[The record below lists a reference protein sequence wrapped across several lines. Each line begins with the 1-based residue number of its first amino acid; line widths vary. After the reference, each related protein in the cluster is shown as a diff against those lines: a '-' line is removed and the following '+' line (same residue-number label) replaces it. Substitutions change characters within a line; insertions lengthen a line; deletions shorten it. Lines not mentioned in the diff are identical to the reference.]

1 MLHIRDTQPACQGSI
16 PETLIV
22 HIRIEVADIKAAD
35 IHFRVTTEMKDRLVC
50 EAARSGQSLSQYC
63 EQICMHALNDER
75 EIKLKPV
82 RDVEKDQAENLER
95 QQRKSTISARVTLTE
110 YNEICHHA
118 ESAGVSVSEYLR
130 YAAMQKNIVT
140 IIDGREMQRQ
150 LSKIG
155 GNLNQLTILARMGRI
170 TCPDIGFVQR
180 TLGDILKELIKMK
193 RKK

>member
-1 MLHIRDTQPACQGSI
+1 MLHIRDTQPACQGRF
-16 PETLIV
+16 PETLLV
-22 HIRIEVADIKAAD
+22 YIRIEVTNIKAAD
-35 IHFRVTTEMKDRLVC
+35 IHFRVTTEMKDKLVC
-50 EAARSGQSLSQYC
+50 EAAKSGKSLSQYC

-75 EIKLKPV
+75 EIKLNPV
-82 RDVEKDQAENLER
+82 RDVEKDQAENQER

-110 YNEICHHA
+110 YNTICHQA

>member
-1 MLHIRDTQPACQGSI
+1 MI
-16 PETLIV
+16 
-22 HIRIEVADIKAAD
+22 DIKSAD
-35 IHFRVTTEMKDRLVC
+35 IHFRVTTEMKGKLVN
-50 EAARSGQSLSQYC
+50 EAERSGQSLSQYC
-63 EQICMHALNDER
+63 EQICMYALNDER

-110 YNEICHHA
+110 YNEICHQA

>member
-50 EAARSGQSLSQYC
+50 EAARLSQYC
-63 EQICMHALNDER
+63 EQICMHALNDES

-110 YNEICHHA
+110 YNEICHQA